1 MNTEQKN
8 ILVGVLLITF
18 FFRIVGACYKRL
30 DSKWCKLQIDNTD
43 SLFFYVFSHFTGNA
57 DMQKNRD

>member
-1 MNTEQKN
+1 MNTKKYFSGCIVN
-8 ILVGVLLITF
+8 YIL
-18 FFRIVGACYKRL
+18 FRIVGACYKRL